1 MNGIYIHIPYCR
13 SKCHYCD
20 FYSVTRKEDIPGFNT
35 VLSREIS
42 LRQNYLHDQN
52 IDTVYFG
59 GGTPTL
65 LPVREM
71 SDILESVNSCFS
83 VVSGAEITLEA
94 NPDDLNPEVLNQYK
108 RLGFNR
114 ISIGIQS
121 LNDQHLTLM
130 NRRHDARQAEL
141 AVRMAADARFERI
154 SIDLIYGIPGMS
166 MDQWVDTIRKAI
178 KLPAN
183 HLSAYHLTFEP
194 GTRFSEWKNEGTLIG
209 IPEDDSFSQ
218 YMMLMHLLDEEG
230 YQQYEISNFARNGEI
245 SRHNSKYWSGDEYL
259 GLGPSAHSFNGG
271 ERHWNPRSISGW
283 KDLVD
288 RGKEPDGEV
297 LDDNMRVNEHLM
309 TRLRTSA
316 GVDLD
321 EYAQRFGEAERM
333 RLLKSSDK
341 AIRRGDLKIR
351 DGKLVFDRF
360 AWFRSDGMLSD
371 LFRV

>member
-1 MNGIYIHIPYCR
+1 MN
-13 SKCHYCD
+13 
-20 FYSVTRKEDIPGFNT
+20 
-35 VLSREIS
+35 
-42 LRQNYLHDQN
+42 LRQNYLPDRN
-52 IDTVYFG
+52 VDTVYFG

-65 LPVREM
+65 LPA
-71 SDILESVNSCFS
+71 SDLAVILESVNNSFVLTPS
-83 VVSGAEITLEA
+83 AEITLEA
-94 NPDDLNPEVLNQYK
+94 NPDDLNSEVLHQYK

-121 LNDQHLTLM
+121 FNDQHLTLM
-130 NRRHDARQAEL
+130 NRRHDARQAEV
-141 AVRMAADARFERI
+141 AVRMAADAGFERI

-166 MDQWVDTIRKAI
+166 MDQWEDTIRKAT

-183 HLSAYHLTFEP
+183 HLSAYHLTFES

-209 IPEDDSFSQ
+209 IPEDDSFRQ
-218 YMMLMHLLDEEG
+218 YLLLIRLLDEAG
-230 YQQYEISNFARNGEI
+230 YLQYEISNFARNGEI

-283 KDLVD
+283 KDMVNK
-288 RGKEPDGEV
+288 GKEPDGEV

-316 GVDLD
+316 GIDLE

-333 RLLKSSDK
+333 RLLKLSDIV
-341 AIRRGDLKIR
+341 IRRGDMLIR
-351 DGKLVFDRF
+351 NGKLVFDRS
-360 AWFRSDGMLSD
+360 AWFRSDGMMSD
-371 LFRV
+371 LFRGTD

>member
-1 MNGIYIHIPYCR
+1 MNGIYIHIPFCR

-20 FYSVTRKEDIPGFNT
+20 FYSVTRKEDIAGFST
-35 VLSREIS
+35 LLSREMS
-42 LRQNYLHDQN
+42 LRLNYLPDRN

-65 LPVREM
+65 LPVREL
-71 SDILESVNSCFS
+71 SDILKSVNGCFS
-83 VVSGAEITLEA
+83 VASGAEITLEA
-94 NPDDLNPEVLNQYK
+94 NPDDLNPDVLHQYK
-108 RLGFNR
+108 KLGFNR

-121 LNDQHLTLM
+121 FNDQHLTLM

-141 AVRMAADARFERI
+141 AVQMAAEAGFDRI

-166 MDQWVDTIRKAI
+166 MDQWEDAIRKAT

-194 GTRFSEWKNEGTLIG
+194 GTRFSDWKNAGTLIG
-209 IPEDDSFSQ
+209 IPEDDSFRQ
-218 YMMLMHLLDEEG
+218 YLLLIRLLDEAG

-245 SRHNSKYWSGDEYL
+245 SRHNSKYWSGEGYL
-259 GLGPSAHSFNGG
+259 GMGPSAHSFNGG

-283 KDLVD
+283 KDMVENE
-288 RGKEPDGEV
+288 KKPEGEL
-297 LDDNMRVNEHLM
+297 LDDNMRVNEYLM
-309 TRLRTSA
+309 TRLRTSD
-316 GVDLD
+316 GIDLD
-321 EYAQRFGEAERM
+321 EYAQRFGEDERM
-333 RLLKSSDK
+333 RLQESSGN
-341 AIRRGDLKIR
+341 AIRRGDLLVR
-351 DGKLVFDRF
+351 DGKLVFDRS